1 MIYNMYYYNDYQYNN
16 QHTDNHCINYFDYKN
31 MKKMYDEFGEIIE
44 HFEKSIDELDKS
56 LNYTKEL

>member
-1 MIYNMYYYNDYQYNN
+1 MIISII
-16 QHTDNHCINYFDYKN
+16 INILIIIVLIISTIKI
-31 MKKMYDEFGEIIE
+31 GEIIE

>member
-1 MIYNMYYYNDYQYNN
+1 
-16 QHTDNHCINYFDYKN
+16 